1 MVDHSVPGPG
11 VLGPRA
17 AQVTGG
23 EMAQGGG
30 VVVVMVEIEATRPPP
45 LQSHHRNVRK

>member
-1 MVDHSVPGPG
+1 MMMVCPG
-11 VLGPRA
+11 VSRLGPRA

-23 EMAQGGG
+23 EMAQGGA

-45 LQSHHRNVRK
+45 SYHRDVRR

>member
-1 MVDHSVPGPG
+1 MMMVCLC

-23 EMAQGGG
+23 EMAQGGV
-30 VVVVMVEIEATRPPP
+30 VVVVMVEIEATWPPP
-45 LQSHHRNVRK
+45 SQSHHRNVRK